1 MFQVSSTAVQT
12 QKTYSIV
19 VASVFLEPIACGQ
32 NFKKIILFPL
42 LYPSW
47 GCFGEVSKSQTL
59 FVFVQTSNF
68 QRTYSSKLAGKSRE
82 KRTMRNLVRRNK
94 SHYYTICFFGLQ
106 RRWCESLHGRQR
118 HRAIRHFNRASQKD
132 GEHWGAAAR
141 GLAKTKRR
149 LLCRVGTRRSGG
161 GARGLQH
168 IRSPKRRRTMRSRSQ
183 RQLLQCK

>member
-94 SHYYTICFFGLQ
+94 SHYYTICFLGFSAGEKSQPKKMENIGEPQL
-106 RRWCESLHGRQR
+106 E
-118 HRAIRHFNRASQKD
+118 ASQKPREDSYAASEPEEAEAEPEAYSILGVRKD
-132 GEHWGAAAR
+132 GE
-141 GLAKTKRR
+141 
-149 LLCRVGTRRSGG
+149 
-161 GARGLQH
+161 Q
-168 IRSPKRRRTMRSRSQ
+168 
-183 RQLLQCK
+183 

>member
-1 MFQVSSTAVQT
+1 M
-12 QKTYSIV
+12 
-19 VASVFLEPIACGQ
+19 ASVFLEPIACGQ

-94 SHYYTICFFGLQ
+94 SHYYTICFLGFSAGDVKVVTDDKGIERYVNVTGPPKKMENIGEPQLEDPPKP
-106 RRWCESLHGRQR
+106 REDSYES
-118 HRAIRHFNRASQKD
+118 S
-132 GEHWGAAAR
+132 EP
-141 GLAKTKRR
+141 KR
-149 LLCRVGTRRSGG
+149 GG
-161 GARGLQH
+161 GARGLAKYGTYSH
-168 IRSPKRRRTMRSRSQ
+168 
-183 RQLLQCK
+183 